1 MRQIFTLAG
10 VVRPTILVDGTV
22 AGCWNLKS
30 GKLAITPFY
39 PIEEASVQKAARNFW
54 PELRKIEFV

>member
-1 MRQIFTLAG
+1 
-10 VVRPTILVDGTV
+10 VDGTV

-30 GKLAITPFY
+30 GKLAIAPFY

-54 PELRKIEFV
+54 PELRKIEFM